1 MRWSSKVPK
10 WYKRNAIISDL
21 NSATHIASF
30 PADEIPKIKQK
41 FLNADYPHR
50 YISINN
56 FQEKSEET
64 DNYIIP
70 PGSLMFQR
78 RLY

>member
-1 MRWSSKVPK
+1 MRLEEKLSN
-10 WYKRNAIISDL
+10 YR
-21 NSATHIASF
+21 ATRIASF

-41 FLNADYPHR
+41 FLNADYPHKF
-50 YISINN
+50 INSVINN

-70 PGSLMFQR
+70 LVSLMFQR